1 MKQCAFTI
9 CAKNYLAQ
17 ALTLKE
23 SFKRFNEED
32 FFIFLSDEVDG
43 EDLGKADV
51 TELDESWIPKWK
63 EMAFK
68 YNVIEFSTAI
78 KPFCFD
84 KLFNDGFEK
93 VIYLDPD
100 MYVVKNLQFIWDIL
114 AKKSIMLT
122 PHFFE
127 IYEGEFSGAVSD
139 NSILSVGIY
148 NLGYC
153 AIAKTDNGRKI
164 VTWWKNKLQ
173 DQCYDDRDDGTFVDQ
188 KWMNFVPAF
197 FPDDVC
203 ISHNEGLNVAI
214 WNLHERELVI
224 ENGMYYVKG
233 IRGQKDELSV
243 FHFSGFDPF
252 NNTVIN
258 RRHPQFNVNTF
269 PSFKPII
276 EEYRQAVYANG
287 YEKYHPMTY
296 SFETFSNGENINN
309 VQRRLFREYIDNNGT
324 YTDPFNT
331 DDVFYKKLQANKCL
345 THNISARIG
354 IAKSDKAKGNKIQ
367 DKFLIPFFRTFER
380 LVGFNRYCLFLRF
393 FNRLRKYEFNYFLI
407 KK

>member
-17 ALTLKE
+17 AITLRE
-23 SFKRFNEED
+23 SFKKHNKED
-32 FFIFLSDEVDG
+32 FFIFLSDDVAG
-43 EDLGKADV
+43 EDLKTADV
-51 TELDESWIPKWK
+51 VELNESWIPKWR

-78 KPFCFD
+78 KPFCFG
-84 KLFNDGFEK
+84 KLFSEGFQK

-100 MYVVKNLQFIWDIL
+100 MYVVKDLQFIWDTL
-114 AKKSIMLT
+114 DNKSIMLT

-127 IYEGEFSGAVSD
+127 IYEGEFTGAVSD

-153 AIAKTDNGRKI
+153 ALANTENGKKI

-188 KWMNFVPAF
+188 KWMNFIPAF

-224 ENGMYYVKG
+224 EDGTYYVKG
-233 IRGQKDELSV
+233 IHGQKDALSV

-252 NNTVIN
+252 DNTVIN
-258 RRHPQFNVNTF
+258 RRHPRFNVNTF

-276 EEYRQAVYANG
+276 EEYRKAVYANG
-287 YEKYHPMTY
+287 YDHYHPMTY
-296 SFETFSNGENINN
+296 AFETFNNGENINP
-309 VQRRLFREYIDNNGT
+309 VQRRLFRVYVDKGGS
-324 YTDPFNT
+324 YTNPFDT
-331 DDVFYKKLQANKCL
+331 TDVFYKKLQANRCL
-345 THNISARIG
+345 TNTISAQIG
-354 IAKSDKAKGNKIQ
+354 IAKSDKEKGNKLQ
-367 DKFLIPFFRTFER
+367 EKVMLPFFGM
-380 LVGFNRYCLFLRF
+380 VKKYIGFNKYCLLLRF
-393 FNRLRKYEFNYFLI
+393 FNRLRRYEFNYFLM

>member
-17 ALTLKE
+17 AITLRE
-23 SFKRFNEED
+23 SFKKHNEED
-32 FFIFLSDEVDG
+32 FYIFLSDAVAN
-43 EDLGKADV
+43 EDLKDTSV
-51 TELDESWIPKWK
+51 VELNETWIPKWK

-78 KPFCFD
+78 KPFCFG
-84 KLFNDGFEK
+84 KLFSEDYKK

-100 MYVVKNLQFIWDIL
+100 MYVVKDLQFVWNTLDN
-114 AKKSIMLT
+114 KSIMLT

-127 IYEGEFSGAVSD
+127 IYDGKFKGAVSD
-139 NSILSVGIY
+139 NSILAVGIY

-153 AIAKTDNGRKI
+153 ALADTLNGKKI

-188 KWMNFVPAF
+188 KWMNFIPAF

-214 WNLHERELVI
+214 WNLHERELII
-224 ENGMYYVKG
+224 EDGKYYVKG
-233 IRGQKDELSV
+233 IHGQKDPLSV

-258 RRHPQFNVNTF
+258 RRHPQFNITAF

-276 EEYRQAVYANG
+276 EEYRKAVYENG
-287 YEKYHPMTY
+287 YKKYHSMMYT
-296 SFETFSNGENINN
+296 FETFNNGEKING
-309 VQRRLFREYIDNNGT
+309 VQRRIFRVYLANGGK
-324 YTDPFNT
+324 YTDPFDV
-331 DDVFYKKLQANKCL
+331 DDVFYQKLKDSNCL
-345 THNISARIG
+345 TNIHSSRIG
-354 IAKSDKAKGNKIQ
+354 IAKSDKEKGNKLQNKI
-367 DKFLIPFFRTFER
+367 
-380 LVGFNRYCLFLRF
+380 LVPLFKVIKRSLGFNRYCLMLRF
-393 FNRLRKYEFNYFLI
+393 FNRIRRFEFNYFLL